1 MSWTR
6 SPALAAACALA
17 LGACGGAKEG
27 PESNDKRDVALD
39 CLTGEKGLQAKAVG
53 EEEIQVGDDRSGPK
67 VRFFITRGVA
77 EAEQFEGRA
86 EGTLQSG
93 SALIYV
99 RRSPDDLLAKVE
111 DCIDNL

>member
-1 MSWTR
+1 MKWTV
-6 SPALAAACALA
+6 PTALVAAGALVA
-17 LGACGGAKEG
+17 TGCGGTKEG
-27 PESNDKRDVALD
+27 PESNDKRNAALT
-39 CLTGEKGLQAKAVG
+39 CLTQSKNLDARLIGEDG
-53 EEEIQVGDDRSGPK
+53 IQVGDDRTGPRL
-67 VRFFITRGVA
+67 RFFLTRGQA

-99 RRSPDDLLAKVE
+99 RENSDEVLDKVE

>member
-1 MSWTR
+1 MHRTLP
-6 SPALAAACALA
+6 PALIAVCALA

-39 CLTGEKGLQAKAVG
+39 CLKRDKGLDARLDG
-53 EEEIQVGDDRSGPK
+53 EDAIQVGDPRTGPRL
-67 VRFFITRGVA
+67 RFFITRGQA

-86 EGTLQSG
+86 EGTLASG

-99 RRSPDDLLAKVE
+99 RNNSDELLEKVE
-111 DCIDNL
+111 DCIDTL

>member
-1 MSWTR
+1 MRWTL
-6 SPALAAACALA
+6 SPALVAVCALA
-17 LGACGGAKEG
+17 LAACGGAKEG
-27 PESNDKRDVALD
+27 PESNDKRGVALD
-39 CLTGEKGLQAKAVG
+39 CLKRDKGLDARLVG
-53 EEEIQVGDDRSGPK
+53 EDEIQVGDTRTGPRL
-67 VRFFITRGVA
+67 RFFITRGQA

-99 RRSPDDLLAKVE
+99 RDNPDELLEKVE